1 MRAHGFS
8 LVEVLVAIFVL
19 AVGALGALATQALA
33 HSGSLSAVLQGRAA
47 AIAASLAAH
56 LEAEGG
62 AHYLGVDYD
71 AAAGPPARPAV
82 SCAVANCP
90 ADAFARDALYAAQ
103 AALFADF
110 PAGRL
115 VICLDATVVD
125 PADGA
130 PAWRCDG
137 AAGAPAAIK
146 IGWAG
151 AAHPAFVQL
160 AAVQP

>member
-8 LVEVLVAIFVL
+8 LVEVLVAVCIL

-33 HSGSLSAVLQGRAA
+33 RSGGLSAVLHARAA

-56 LEAEGG
+56 VEAEGG

-71 AAAGPPARPAV
+71 AAAGAPALPAV
-82 SCAVANCP
+82 SCGAANCSP
-90 ADAFARDALYAAQ
+90 DQLAKDALYAAQ
-103 AALFADF
+103 ASLFDDF

-115 VICLDATVVD
+115 VICLDGTVAG
-125 PADGA
+125 PQDGA
-130 PAWRCDG
+130 LAWACDG
-137 AAGAPAAIK
+137 SAGAPVAIK

-151 AAHPAFVQL
+151 AAHPALVHL
-160 AAVQP
+160 AAVAP